1 MWSISWNKGLTGWRW
16 CCRMAPG
23 AGWRPRIWNVWLN
36 NNYIRE
42 DKVMKPLIFVTKR
55 IPQPAL
61 DRLAE
66 VFELRLNP
74 QDKALSKQQLCEA
87 VGNADALL
95 CLLTDS
101 IDRDVLSAGT
111 RLKCVSNY
119 AVGFNN
125 IDVEFAT
132 QRGIA
137 VCNTPGVLTESTAD
151 LTWALIMSS
160 ARRIVESDNYLRAG
174 SFTGWEPML
183 MLGHDVFA
191 KTLGIVGMGRIGQ
204 AVARR
209 AAGFSMRVLYHD
221 PAADAASLPAE
232 WQAATLEQLC
242 RESDFISL
250 HVPLTPQTRHLI
262 GKEQFAW
269 MKPSAILINTARGPS
284 WTKRRSSTRCK
295 RERSLPADWMCLKMN
310 PGSRRVEDLPNAV
323 LLPHIGSASLETRTK
338 MGLLAAENAIAVI
351 LGKQPPLGSTERRRG
366 TELEA
371 GHLLTRLRSFTG
383 LLAHS
388 ALICIRRS
396 GVGLPGVILN
406 PVRMT

>member
-1 MWSISWNKGLTGWRW
+1 
-16 CCRMAPG
+16 
-23 AGWRPRIWNVWLN
+23 
-36 NNYIRE
+36 
-42 DKVMKPLIFVTKR
+42 MKPLIFVTKR

-183 MLGHDVFA
+183 MLGHDVYA

-221 PAADAASLPAE
+221 PAADATSLPAE

-242 RESDFISL
+242 RESYLISL
-250 HVPLTPQTRHLI
+250 HVPLPPQTRHLI

-269 MKPSAILINTARGPS
+269 MKPSAILINTARGPIVDE
-284 WTKRRSSTRCK
+284 TALIDALQTGKIAACGLDVF
-295 RERSLPADWMCLKMN
+295 ENEPEVPAAL
-310 PGSRRVEDLPNAV
+310 RDLPNAV

-351 LGKQPPLGSTERRRG
+351 LGKQPPAR
-366 TELEA
+366 
-371 GHLLTRLRSFTG
+371 
-383 LLAHS
+383 
-388 ALICIRRS
+388 
-396 GVGLPGVILN
+396 VN
-406 PVRMT
+406 